1 MPSPSRLCAL
11 LVLAVAVGCEALDKP
26 AWIATKEA
34 NDAEASY
41 YAEEA
46 ANGRLYVIGRS
57 ATLQAFKLT
66 GEIPYVQTFIGR
78 GPNGETVVIEAD
90 AKDLALQARL
100 RRAFEERHAL
110 SLR

>member
-1 MPSPSRLCAL
+1 MPSPSRLSAL
-11 LVLAVAVGCEALDKP
+11 LFLAIASGCEALDKP

-34 NDAEASY
+34 NDAEASF
-41 YAEEA
+41 YAEES
-46 ANGRLYVIGRS
+46 ANGRLYIIGRS

-66 GEIPYVQTFIGR
+66 GEIPYVQTFIGK

-90 AKDLALQARL
+90 AKELGLQARL
-100 RRAFEERHAL
+100 RRAFEARHDL